1 MALFLGLAHNPSFKA
16 ASLRTRA
23 WLQAPGLLPSASSAA
38 WAGPGP
44 ALGAKLAPQPPCS
57 RRTRTISRLRSCSG
71 KAGAIQP
78 GPVNHAGVAGRR
90 QGQPGSCCLTT
101 GAALTPMNAIA
112 GNGGQE
118 RLRPLQGQAGL
129 KRSLTTAAAARRR
142 ATP

>member
-23 WLQAPGLLPSASSAA
+23 WLQTPGLLPSASSAA

-101 GAALTPMNAIA
+101 GAALTPMK
-112 GNGGQE
+112 
-118 RLRPLQGQAGL
+118 RLRG
-129 KRSLTTAAAARRR
+129 TAARSACSRCKGRR
-142 ATP
+142 A